1 MAPSPDDL
9 APAKIK
15 DKDAFVQQ
23 LPKRVAAIEDI
34 WAKISDGNWDQRQ
47 LDALY
52 ERVQEISESSKTFG
66 LFQLNESVFSLE
78 VYLSSFVGA
87 DIEPGEAQVDAI
99 SGLLRALRTASDL
112 CTASEQ
118 EKPSA
123 PATTEVAVFMLGDQ
137 TGITSD
143 LATALGKLDCKV
155 EYFARGRELLD
166 VLQSRRPKVIVAD
179 AAKLNDLQAI
189 ASDLEEARDAGTQ
202 HIPLLVVSDSSA
214 LQQRVEAIRAG
225 SDGFFVAPLD
235 APIVAKQ
242 IRDLMRPEQTK
253 PFRVLIVEDDP
264 TQAEFAGSILKKS
277 GIETLEVTEPV
288 KVIDQLRTFKPDLIL
303 MDIYMP
309 EVNGLELTTVI
320 RDLPE
325 FVAVPIVFLS
335 GEQNTD
341 KQLDAL
347 SVGGDDFVAKPI
359 RPKHLLT
366 VVESRIRR
374 SRQVMS
380 ATGQPPKR
388 DRVTGLFS
396 RKHLLDRVAR
406 VLDAND
412 KSGVSAVVIVR
423 PDHLPDLKLQL
434 GIGGIDHLM
443 AEFGGVIM
451 DAIGDRDVAAR
462 IDEHTFGVLLKRDTN
477 AGIEG
482 LAKRLLSQLSD
493 HCFSSDTSPTG
504 SIGLCVISE
513 RYDDATG
520 ILNRAKAAC
529 DQAGAQGG
537 NRIVTHIFAETTKQ
551 PKAAPDNELRDRV
564 RDALNNDSFIVQYQP
579 MLDLQTRGSEA
590 YEILLRVANAEG
602 DLLGDRE
609 LIEAADAAGV
619 ATDLDHWILDHAID
633 ILKKRRDTGRRT
645 QIFAHQ
651 SVYSALDSRLPDY
664 LSEQLH
670 QKRSNGTGLVLDF
683 RLPDISHDLKAAK
696 RNIGRLRDMDIEVS
710 LSRFPEKDAAFKVLK
725 YLHANYINIAP
736 RLLKAD
742 RAVISSVIRQAHE
755 AAAKVIVSNIDDPR
769 SIDLH
774 WSSGA
779 DYLQGNFIQRA
790 LEDMDYDFSQVV
802 I

>member
-1 MAPSPDDL
+1 MAPSPGDIT
-9 APAKIK
+9 PSKIK
-15 DKDAFVQQ
+15 DKDAFVEQ
-23 LPKRVAAIEDI
+23 LPKRIAAIEDI
-34 WAKISDGNWDQRQ
+34 WAKISDGDWDSRQ

-52 ERVQEISESSKTFG
+52 ERIQEISESSKAFG
-66 LFQLNESVFSLE
+66 LYQLNESVFSLE

-87 DIEPGEAQVDAI
+87 DIHPGEAQLKAI
-99 SGLLRALRTASDL
+99 DGLVRALRTASDL
-112 CTASEQ
+112 STTREQ
-118 EKPSA
+118 ESPA
-123 PATTEVAVFMLGDQ
+123 PATEIAVFILGERN
-137 TGITSD
+137 GLTSE
-143 LATALGKLDCKV
+143 LATALSKLECKV
-155 EYFARGRELLD
+155 EYFGRSHGLLD
-166 VLQSRRPKVIVAD
+166 TLKSRRPKVIVVD
-179 AAKLNDLQAI
+179 AAKLTDLQAV
-189 ASDLEEARDAGTQ
+189 ASELSGARDSGTY

-214 LQQRVEAIRAG
+214 LQKRVDAIRAG

-235 APIVAKQ
+235 APVVAKQ
-242 IRDLMRPEQTK
+242 IRDLMRPEQLA
-253 PFRVLIVEDDP
+253 PSRVLIVEDDP
-264 TQAEFAGSILKKS
+264 TQADFASSILRKA
-277 GIETLEVTEPV
+277 GIETLSITEPI
-288 KVIDQLRTFKPDLIL
+288 KVIEQLREFKPDLIL

-309 EVNGLELTTVI
+309 DVNGIELTSVI

-325 FVAVPIVFLS
+325 FVTMPIVFLS
-335 GEQNTD
+335 GEQNAD

-374 SRQVMS
+374 ARQVMGAS
-380 ATGQPPKR
+380 GQPAKR

-396 RKHLLDRVAR
+396 RKHIIDRIAH
-406 VLDAND
+406 VLDTND
-412 KSGVSAVVIVR
+412 KSGISALLIIR
-423 PDHLPDLKLQL
+423 PDHLPDLKVQL
-434 GIGGIDHLM
+434 GIGGLDHLL

-451 DAIGDRDVAAR
+451 GAIGDRDVAAR
-462 IDEHTFGVLLKRDTN
+462 IDEHTFGVLIKRDTN

-504 SIGLCVISE
+504 SIGMCVISD

-529 DQAGAQGG
+529 EQAGAQGG
-537 NRIVTHIFAETTKQ
+537 NRIVTHIFAETSKQ
-551 PKAAPDNELRDRV
+551 SKSAPNHDARERV
-564 RDALNNDSFIVQYQP
+564 RDALNNDSFIVLYQP

-590 YEILLRVANAEG
+590 YEVLLRIANAEG
-602 DLLGDRE
+602 DLLSDRE

-633 ILKKRRDTGRRT
+633 ILKKRRDSGRLT

-670 QKRSNGTGLVLDF
+670 QKRANGTGLILDF

-696 RNIGRLRDMDIEVS
+696 RNIGRLRDMDVEVS

-742 RAVISSVIRQAHE
+742 RAVISSVIRQAHD
-755 AAAKVIVSNIDDPR
+755 ASAKVIVSNIDDPR

-779 DYLQGNFIQRA
+779 DYLQGNFIQRP